1 MSKRDYY
8 EVLGVSKN
16 CSEAEL
22 KKAYRRAAQKHHPD
36 RNQDDAGAEE
46 KFKECKEA
54 YEVLNDS
61 QKRAAYDQFG
71 HAGVDPSM
79 GGGFGR
85 AGAGAGGFNDIFGDV
100 FGDIFGGGRGGGHGG
115 GQRVYRGSDLR
126 YNLDLS
132 LEDAVAGTEVKIRVP
147 TMVECKQCDGSGAK
161 KGSSPTTCTTCGG
174 HGQVRMQQGFFSVQQ
189 ACPHCRG
196 TGTIITDPCTACHGK
211 GRVQEHK
218 TLSVKIPAGVDTGDR
233 IRLAGEGEAGESGG
247 PPGDLYVQ
255 VQVKEHSIFQREE
268 SNLYCHVPIGF
279 VTAALGGEL
288 EVPTLDGRVNLKI
301 PPETQTGRMFRIR
314 GKGVKPVRGGPVG
327 DLLCK
332 VTVETPV
339 KLTRKQKDLLKEF
352 EGHVD
357 EGGGR
362 HSPQE
367 KSWLDGVKKFFDG
380 LGG

>member
-8 EVLGVSKN
+8 EALGVSKN
-16 CSEAEL
+16 ASEADL

-36 RNQDDAGAEE
+36 RNPDNKEAEE

-54 YEVLNDS
+54 YEILNDS

-79 GGGFGR
+79 GGGRGQP
-85 AGAGAGGFNDIFGDV
+85 GAGGFNDIFGDV
-100 FGDIFGGGRGGGHGG
+100 FGDIFGGGRGGG
-115 GQRVYRGSDLR
+115 QRVYRGSDLR
-126 YNLDLS
+126 YNLEMS

-147 TMVECKQCDGSGAK
+147 TLVACEECDGSGAK

-189 ACPHCRG
+189 TCPHCQG
-196 TGTIITDPCTACHGK
+196 SGSTINDPCTKCRGK
-211 GRVQEHK
+211 GRVQERK
-218 TLSVKIPAGVDTGDR
+218 TLSVKVPAGVDTGDR

-247 PPGDLYVQ
+247 PRGDLYVQ
-255 VQVKEHSIFQREE
+255 VQIKPHPIFQREE
-268 SNLYCHVPIGF
+268 SNLFCEVPISF

-288 EVPTLDGRVNLKI
+288 EVPTLNGRINLKI
-301 PPETQTGRMFRIR
+301 PSETQTGKMFRMR

-332 VTVETPV
+332 VTIETPV
-339 KLTRKQKDLLKEF
+339 NLTRKQKDMLKEF
-352 EGHVD
+352 FGHVE
-357 EGGGR
+357 EGGER
-362 HSPQE
+362 HSPQAS
-367 KSWLDGVKKFFDG
+367 SWLDGVKKFFDG
-380 LGG
+380 LSG

>member
-36 RNQDDAGAEE
+36 RNQNDAGAEE

-54 YEVLNDS
+54 FEILSDS
-61 QKRAAYDQFG
+61 HKRAAYDQFG
-71 HAGVDPSM
+71 HAGVDHSM
-79 GGGFGR
+79 GAGFGR
-85 AGAGAGGFNDIFGDV
+85 GGAGAGGFNDIFGDV
-100 FGDIFGGGRGGGHGG
+100 FGDIFGGGRGGG
-115 GQRVYRGSDLR
+115 QRVYRGSDLR
-126 YNLDLS
+126 YNLELS

-147 TMVECKQCDGSGAK
+147 TQVNCTTCGGSGAK

-189 ACPHCRG
+189 TCPHCQG
-196 TGTIITDPCTACHGK
+196 KGSIISDPCPTCRGK
-211 GRVQEHK
+211 GRIQEHK
-218 TLSVKIPAGVDTGDR
+218 TLSVKVPAGVDTGDR
-233 IRLAGEGEAGESGG
+233 IRLAGEGEVGENGG

-255 VQVKEHSIFQREE
+255 VSVKEHPIFQRQEN
-268 SNLYCHVPIGF
+268 NLYCDVPISF

-288 EVPTLDGRVNLKI
+288 EVPTLGGRVNLKI
-301 PPETQTGRMFRIR
+301 PPETQTGKMFRMR

-352 EGHVD
+352 YGHVE
-357 EGGGR
+357 EGGER
-362 HSPQE
+362 HSPQAS
-367 KSWLDGVKKFFDG
+367 SWMDGVKKFFDG
-380 LGG
+380 LAG

>member
-54 YEVLNDS
+54 FEVLNDS
-61 QKRAAYDQFG
+61 HKRAAYDQFG

-85 AGAGAGGFNDIFGDV
+85 GGAGAGAGGFNDIFGDV
-100 FGDIFGGGRGGGHGG
+100 FGDIFGGGRGGG

-126 YNLDLS
+126 YNLELS

-147 TMVECKQCDGSGAK
+147 TQVNCKTCGGSGAK

-189 ACPHCRG
+189 TCPHCQG
-196 TGTIITDPCTACHGK
+196 SGNIITDPCPACRGK
-211 GRVQEHK
+211 GRVQERK
-218 TLSVKIPAGVDTGDR
+218 TLSVKVPAGVDSGDR

-255 VQVKEHSIFQREE
+255 VSVKQHPIFQRQE
-268 SNLYCHVPIGF
+268 SNLYCDVPISF

-288 EVPTLDGRVNLKI
+288 EVPTLDGRVSLKI
-301 PPETQTGRMFRIR
+301 PPETQTGKLFRMR

-352 EGHVD
+352 YGHVE
-357 EGGGR
+357 EGGER
-362 HSPQE
+362 HSPQAS
-367 KSWLDGVKKFFDG
+367 SWMDGVKKFFDS

>member
-36 RNQDDAGAEE
+36 RNQDNKGSED

-54 YEVLNDS
+54 YEILNDS

-79 GGGFGR
+79 GGGRGHP
-85 AGAGAGGFNDIFGDV
+85 GAGGFNDIFGDV
-100 FGDIFGGGRGGGHGG
+100 FGDIFGGGRGGG

-126 YNLDLS
+126 YNLELS
-132 LEDAVAGTEVKIRVP
+132 LEDAVAGTEVKIRIP
-147 TMVECKQCDGSGAK
+147 TQVKCGECDGSGAR

-189 ACPHCRG
+189 ACPHCKG
-196 TGTIITDPCTACHGK
+196 NGTIISDPCTTCRGS
-211 GRVQEHK
+211 GRVQERK
-218 TLSVKIPAGVDTGDR
+218 TLSVKVPAGVDTGDR

-255 VQVKEHSIFQREE
+255 VQVKDHSIFQREE
-268 SNLYCHVPIGF
+268 SNLYCEVPISF

-288 EVPTLDGRVNLKI
+288 EVPTLNGRVNLKI
-301 PPETQTGRMFRIR
+301 PGETQSGRMFRIR
-314 GKGVKPVRGGPVG
+314 GKGVKQVRGGPVG

-332 VTVETPV
+332 ITVETPV
-339 KLTRKQKDLLKEF
+339 NLTRKQKDLLKEF
-352 EGHVD
+352 SGHVE
-357 EGGGR
+357 EGGSR

-367 KSWLDGVKKFFDG
+367 SSWIDGVKKFFEG
-380 LGG
+380 LSG

>member
-36 RNQDDAGAEE
+36 RNQDNKGSED

-54 YEVLNDS
+54 YEILNDS

-79 GGGFGR
+79 GGGRGHQ
-85 AGAGAGGFNDIFGDV
+85 GAGGFNDIFGDV
-100 FGDIFGGGRGGGHGG
+100 FGDIFGGGRGGG

-126 YNLDLS
+126 YNLELS
-132 LEDAVAGTEVKIRVP
+132 LEDAVAGTEVKIRIP
-147 TMVECKQCDGSGAK
+147 TQVKCGECDGSGAR

-189 ACPHCRG
+189 ACPHCKG
-196 TGTIITDPCTACHGK
+196 NGTIISDPCTTCRGS
-211 GRVQEHK
+211 GRVQERK
-218 TLSVKIPAGVDTGDR
+218 TLSVKVPAGVDTGDR

-255 VQVKEHSIFQREE
+255 VQVKDHSIFQREE
-268 SNLYCHVPIGF
+268 SNLYCEVPISF

-288 EVPTLDGRVNLKI
+288 EVPTLNGRVNLKI
-301 PPETQTGRMFRIR
+301 PVETQSGRMFRIR
-314 GKGVKPVRGGPVG
+314 GKGVKQVRGGPVG

-332 VTVETPV
+332 ITVETPV
-339 KLTRKQKDLLKEF
+339 NLTRKQKDLLKEF
-352 EGHVD
+352 SGHVE
-357 EGGGR
+357 EGGSR

-367 KSWLDGVKKFFDG
+367 SSWIDGVKKFFDSLSG
-380 LGG
+380 